1 MRGGCAHAKI
11 RARGAIVKR
20 ITWRGFLL
28 ICMLAMSIGLLVA
41 RGQSP
46 HAPTLFTPLLEA
58 YQRVKANFYRPENAP
73 DARLLKGAIEGMI
86 KALGD
91 PYSRYL
97 SPEDYRQFNE
107 GFEKEVLE
115 EFGGLGMQIEVRDG
129 KLLVVAPLHDT
140 PASRAGIEAGD
151 WIIEINGE
159 STEGITQEQA
169 VKKLRGPKGTRVTL
183 KVRRE
188 DGSERIFELVRD
200 IITIKIVS
208 YSVLAG
214 GQVGYIQVYTFN
226 TMTRAEVEKALTDLV
241 NRGVRGLI
249 LDLRNNPGGLLN
261 QAVDLA
267 SLFVDEG
274 PVLKVQSRISSDVYN
289 SRGNRYPNL
298 PLAVLIN
305 RGTASASEIVA
316 GAIRDHR
323 MGVLFGKRTFGKGV
337 IQTSFTLSDG
347 SAILLTTAEYF
358 TPKGHRVHETGLT
371 PDVLIEKESDIL
383 PRALQWVMSQLGRTC
398 PCLPPLS
405 YDQSARARPSPFL
418 IWFAP

>member
-1 MRGGCAHAKI
+1 MTTMLRRSLLFGL
-11 RARGAIVKR
+11 IV
-20 ITWRGFLL
+20 TLV
-28 ICMLAMSIGLLVA
+28 LAGLWGLFAA
-41 RGQSP
+41 RGQQPST
-46 HAPTLFTPLLEA
+46 PTLFSPLFEA
-58 YQRVKANFYRPENAP
+58 YQRIKSNFYRPENAP
-73 DARLLKGAIEGMI
+73 DAHLLQGAIQGMVET
-86 KALGD
+86 LGD

-97 SPEDYRQFNE
+97 PVEDYRQFNE
-107 GFEKEVLE
+107 GFEKEVVE

-151 WIIEINGE
+151 WIIEIDGQ

-169 VKKLRGPKGTRVTL
+169 VKKLRGPKGTLVKL

-188 DGSERIFELVRD
+188 DGSEKIFEIVRE

-208 YSVLAG
+208 HSVLAN

-226 TMTRAEVEKALTDLV
+226 TLTRADVEKALKDLLA
-241 NRGVRGLI
+241 RGVQGLI
-249 LDLRNNPGGLLN
+249 LDLRNNPGGLLT

-274 PVLKVQSRISSDVYN
+274 PVLKVQSRHGSEVYN
-289 SRGNRYPNL
+289 SKGNRYPNL
-298 PLAVLIN
+298 PLAVLVN

-316 GAIRDHR
+316 GAIQDHQ

-347 SAILLTTAEYF
+347 SALLLTTAEYF

-371 PDVLIEKESDIL
+371 PDVITERESETL
-383 PRALQWVMSQLGRTC
+383 SRAIQWVLSQAGKTC
-398 PCLPPLS
+398 PCLPPPT
-405 YDQSARARPSPFL
+405 YDRSARARPSPVL
-418 IWFAP
+418 VWFTP

>member
-1 MRGGCAHAKI
+1 MKMLR
-11 RARGAIVKR
+11 RS
-20 ITWRGFLL
+20 LL
-28 ICMLAMSIGLLVA
+28 IGFVLALVTAGLWGLLAA
-41 RGQSP
+41 RGQP
-46 HAPTLFTPLLEA
+46 PNAPTLFSPLFEA
-58 YQRVKANFYRPENAP
+58 YQRIKSNFYKPENAP
-73 DARLLKGAIEGMI
+73 DAHLLKGAIQGMI
-86 KALGD
+86 ETLGD

-97 SPEDYRQFNE
+97 SVDDYRQFNE

-151 WIIEINGE
+151 WIIEIDGQ
-159 STEGITQEQA
+159 STQGITQEQA
-169 VKKLRGPKGTRVTL
+169 VKKLRGPKGTAVTL
-183 KVRRE
+183 KIRRE
-188 DGSERIFELVRD
+188 DGSERTLEIVRE

-208 YSVLAG
+208 HSVLAN

-226 TMTRAEVEKALTDLV
+226 TMTRLDVEKALKDLLA
-241 NRGVRGLI
+241 RGVKGLI

-267 SLFVDEG
+267 SLFIDEG
-274 PVLKVQSRISSDVYN
+274 PVLKVQSRNGSEVYN
-289 SRGNRYPNL
+289 TKGNRYPNL

-337 IQTSFTLSDG
+337 IQTSFLLSDG
-347 SAILLTTAEYF
+347 SALLLTTAEYF

-371 PDVLIEKESDIL
+371 PDVIVEHESETL
-383 PRALQWVMSQLGRTC
+383 QRAVQWVLSQAGKTC
-398 PCLPPLS
+398 PCLPPPS
-405 YDQSARARPSPFL
+405 NDRSARARPSPFL
-418 IWFAP
+418 IWFTP

>member
-1 MRGGCAHAKI
+1 V
-11 RARGAIVKR
+11 RAYMTLRRSLVRVGVVVLVIA
-20 ITWRGFLL
+20 
-28 ICMLAMSIGLLVA
+28 LAWGLLAA
-41 RGQSP
+41 RGQQPGSSV
-46 HAPTLFTPLLEA
+46 LFGPLFEA
-58 YQRVKANFYRPENAP
+58 YQRIKSNFYRPENAP
-73 DARLLKGAIEGMI
+73 DARLLNGAIEGMV
-86 KALGD
+86 KTLGD

-97 SPEDYRQFNE
+97 PAEEYRQFNE
-107 GFEKEVLE
+107 GFEKEVVE

-169 VKKLRGPKGTRVTL
+169 VKKLRGPKGTSVTL

-188 DGSERIFELVRD
+188 DGSERVFEIVRD

-208 YSVLAG
+208 HSVLAG

-226 TMTRAEVEKALTDLV
+226 TMTRADVEKALKDLLG
-241 NRGVRGLI
+241 RGVKGLI
-249 LDLRNNPGGLLN
+249 LDLRNNPGGLLT

-267 SLFVDEG
+267 SLFIDDG
-274 PVLKVQSRISSDVYN
+274 PVLKVQSRNGSEVYN

-298 PLAVLIN
+298 PLAVLVN
-305 RGTASASEIVA
+305 RGTASAAEIVA
-316 GAIRDHR
+316 GAIRDHQ

-347 SAILLTTAEYF
+347 SALLLTTAEYF
-358 TPKGHRVHETGLT
+358 TPKGHRVHEVGIT
-371 PDVLIEKESDIL
+371 PDVIVERESDVL
-383 PRALQWVMSQLGRTC
+383 PKALQWVLEHLGRYC
-398 PCLPPLS
+398 PCLPPVQ
-405 YDQSARARPSPFL
+405 YDRSARARPSPVL
-418 IWFAP
+418 IWFEP

>member
-1 MRGGCAHAKI
+1 MATHKI
-11 RARGAIVKR
+11 LRR
-20 ITWRGFLL
+20 
-28 ICMLAMSIGLLVA
+28 GLLAGLVITLVVA
-41 RGQSP
+41 GLWGLFAVRGQ
-46 HAPTLFTPLLEA
+46 APNTSTLFSPLLEA
-58 YQRVKANFYRPENAP
+58 YQRIKSNFYRPENAP
-73 DARLLKGAIEGMI
+73 DARLLKGAIEGMVQT
-86 KALGD
+86 LGD

-97 SPEDYRQFNE
+97 PAEDYRQFNE
-107 GFEKEVLE
+107 VFEKEVVE

-151 WIIEINGE
+151 WILEIDGE

-169 VKKLRGPKGTRVTL
+169 VKKLRGPKGTLVTL

-188 DGSERIFELVRD
+188 DGSEKIFEIVRD

-208 YSVLAG
+208 HSVLAG
-214 GQVGYIQVYTFN
+214 GQVGYVQVYTFN
-226 TMTRAEVEKALTDLV
+226 TMTRADVEKALKDLLA
-241 NRGVRGLI
+241 RGVRGLI

-274 PVLKVQSRISSDVYN
+274 PVLKVQSRNGSEVYN
-289 SRGNRYPNL
+289 SKGNRYPNL
-298 PLAVLIN
+298 PLAVLVN

-316 GAIRDHR
+316 GAIRDHQ
-323 MGVLFGKRTFGKGV
+323 MGVIFGKRTFGKGV

-358 TPKGHRVHETGLT
+358 TPQGHRVHETGLT
-371 PDVLIEKESDIL
+371 PDIIVEKESEIL
-383 PRALQWVMSQLGRTC
+383 PKALQWVLSNLGQTC
-398 PCLPPLS
+398 PCVPPVS
-405 YDQSARARPSPFL
+405 HDRSARARPSPFL
-418 IWFAP
+418 VWFAP

>member
-1 MRGGCAHAKI
+1 MTKI
-11 RARGAIVKR
+11 LRRSLLLGLVLTLVGAGL
-20 ITWRGFLL
+20 W
-28 ICMLAMSIGLLVA
+28 GLLAA
-41 RGQSP
+41 RGQQPNAS
-46 HAPTLFTPLLEA
+46 TLFSPLFET
-58 YQRVKANFYRPENAP
+58 YQRIKSNFYRPENAP
-73 DARLLKGAIEGMI
+73 DAHLLKGAVQGMVE
-86 KALGD
+86 ALGD

-97 SPEDYRQFNE
+97 PVEDYKQFNE

-151 WIIEINGE
+151 WIIEIDGQ

-169 VKKLRGPKGTRVTL
+169 VKKLRGPKGTAVTL

-188 DGSERIFELVRD
+188 DGSEKIFEIVRE

-208 YSVLAG
+208 HSVLAG

-226 TMTRAEVEKALTDLV
+226 TMTRADVEKALKDLLG
-241 NRGVRGLI
+241 RGVKGLI
-249 LDLRNNPGGLLN
+249 LDLRNNPGGLLT

-267 SLFVDEG
+267 SLFIDEG
-274 PVLKVQSRISSDVYN
+274 PVLKVQSRNGSEVYN
-289 SRGNRYPNL
+289 SKGNRYPNL
-298 PLAVLIN
+298 PLAVLVN

-316 GAIRDHR
+316 GAIRDHQ

-347 SAILLTTAEYF
+347 SALLLTTAEYF

-371 PDVLIEKESDIL
+371 PDVLTERESETL
-383 PRALQWVMSQLGRTC
+383 PRAVQWVLSQAGKTC

-405 YDQSARARPSPFL
+405 NDRSARARPSPGL
-418 IWFAP
+418 VWFTP

>member
-1 MRGGCAHAKI
+1 MK
-11 RARGAIVKR
+11 
-20 ITWRGFLL
+20 
-28 ICMLAMSIGLLVA
+28 LAMRRSIVIVFALTVAVGVLWGLFAA
-41 RGQSP
+41 RGQ
-46 HAPTLFTPLLEA
+46 APNASTLFSPLLEA
-58 YQRVKANFYRPENAP
+58 YQRIKSNFYRPENAP
-73 DARLLKGAIEGMI
+73 DARLLKGAIEGMVET
-86 KALGD
+86 LGD

-97 SPEDYRQFNE
+97 SAEDYRQFNE
-107 GFEKEVLE
+107 GFEKEVVE

-151 WIIEINGE
+151 WILEINGE

-169 VKKLRGPKGTRVTL
+169 VKKLRGPKGTLVTL

-188 DGSERIFELVRD
+188 DGTEKIFEIVRD

-208 YSVLAG
+208 HSVLAN

-226 TMTRAEVEKALTDLV
+226 TMTRVDVEKALKDLLA
-241 NRGVRGLI
+241 RGVKGLI

-274 PVLKVQSRISSDVYN
+274 PVLKVQSRNGSEVYN
-289 SRGNRYPNL
+289 SKGNRYPNL
-298 PLAVLIN
+298 PLAVLVN

-316 GAIRDHR
+316 GAIRDHQ

-358 TPKGHRVHETGLT
+358 TPQGRRVHETGLT
-371 PDVLIEKESDIL
+371 PDVIIEKESEIL
-383 PRALQWVMSQLGRTC
+383 PKALQWVLSNLGRTC
-398 PCLPPLS
+398 PCSPPVS
-405 YDQSARARPSPFL
+405 YDRSARARPSPFL
-418 IWFAP
+418 VWFAP

>member
-1 MRGGCAHAKI
+1 
-11 RARGAIVKR
+11 
-20 ITWRGFLL
+20 
-28 ICMLAMSIGLLVA
+28 MLRRGLLLGLVLTLVGAGLWGLFAA
-41 RGQSP
+41 RGQQPNAS
-46 HAPTLFTPLLEA
+46 TLFSPLFEA
-58 YQRVKANFYRPENAP
+58 YQRIKSNFYRPENAP
-73 DARLLKGAIEGMI
+73 DAHLLKGAVQGMVET
-86 KALGD
+86 LGD

-97 SPEDYRQFNE
+97 PVEDYKQFNE

-151 WIIEINGE
+151 WIVEIDGQ

-169 VKKLRGPKGTRVTL
+169 VKKLRGPKGTSVTL
-183 KVRRE
+183 RVRRE
-188 DGSERIFELVRD
+188 DGSEKIFEIVRE

-208 YSVLAG
+208 HSVLAG

-226 TMTRAEVEKALTDLV
+226 VTTRLEVEKALKDLLS
-241 NRGVRGLI
+241 RGVKGLI
-249 LDLRNNPGGLLN
+249 LDLRNNAGGLLN

-267 SLFVDEG
+267 SLFIDEG
-274 PVLKVQSRISSDVYN
+274 PVLKVQSRNGSEVYN
-289 SRGNRYPNL
+289 SKGNRYPNL
-298 PLAVLIN
+298 PLAVLVN

-316 GAIRDHR
+316 GAIRDHQ

-347 SAILLTTAEYF
+347 SALLLTTAEYF

-371 PDVLIEKESDIL
+371 PDVITERESETL
-383 PRALQWVMSQLGRTC
+383 PRAVQWVLSQAGKTC
-398 PCLPPLS
+398 PCLPPS
-405 YDQSARARPSPFL
+405 TNNNDRSARARPSPGL
-418 IWFAP
+418 VWFTP

>member
-1 MRGGCAHAKI
+1 MSTNKVLR
-11 RARGAIVKR
+11 RSFIV
-20 ITWRGFLL
+20 GFVTVLVV
-28 ICMLAMSIGLLVA
+28 AGLWGLFAV
-41 RGQSP
+41 RGQQPTAAPLFSP
-46 HAPTLFTPLLEA
+46 LFEA
-58 YQRVKANFYRPENAP
+58 YQRIKSNFYKPEDAP
-73 DARLLKGAIEGMI
+73 DARLLKGAIQGMVET
-86 KALGD
+86 LGD

-107 GFEKEVLE
+107 GFEKEVVE

-151 WIIEINGE
+151 WIVEIDGQ
-159 STEGITQEQA
+159 STDGITQEQA
-169 VKKLRGPKGTRVTL
+169 VKKLRGPKGTSVTL
-183 KVRRE
+183 KIRRE
-188 DGSERIFELVRD
+188 DGSEKTFEIVRE

-208 YSVLAG
+208 HSVLAN

-226 TMTRAEVEKALTDLV
+226 TLTRVDVEKALKDLLA
-241 NRGVRGLI
+241 RGVKGLI

-274 PVLKVQSRISSDVYN
+274 PVLKVQSRNGSEVYN
-289 SRGNRYPNL
+289 SKGNRYPNL
-298 PLAVLIN
+298 PLAVLVN

-316 GAIRDHR
+316 GAIRDHQ

-347 SAILLTTAEYF
+347 SALLLTTAEYF
-358 TPKGHRVHETGLT
+358 TPKGRRVHETGLT
-371 PDVLIEKESDIL
+371 PDVITERESETL
-383 PRALQWVMSQLGRTC
+383 QRALQWVLSQAGKTC
-398 PCLPPLS
+398 PCLPPPS
-405 YDQSARARPSPFL
+405 NDRSARARPSPFL
-418 IWFAP
+418 VWFTP